1 MKNPLDILKKLN
13 MPIAYFKF
21 NKRVNPP
28 FLIYRG
34 DGSNNFKADNVV
46 YNSSYNYNLEFYFK
60 DKNEHKE
67 REIEEL
73 LNENEIIWDKSED
86 VYIPSENI
94 FVIYYYLGG
103 K

>member
-1 MKNPLDILKKLN
+1 MKNPLRLLKKLN
-13 MPIAYFKF
+13 MPVAYFKF

-34 DGSNNFKADNVV
+34 DGSANFKADNKV
-46 YNSSYNYNLEFYFK
+46 YNSSYNYSLEFYFK
-60 DKNEHKE
+60 EKNENKE

-73 LNENEIIWDKSED
+73 LNENEIIWEKSED
-86 VYIPSENI
+86 IYIQSENI
-94 FVIYYYLGG
+94 FLINYYLGG